1 MQHWCHLLHR
11 EQKPI
16 SEILERKLY
25 VPHVIFAFIQ
35 VQLADWMRDGM
46 SHLYHWYKLLFDIYV
61 SGRKQTRSTCVGVLV
76 VCIKEDLSLPMCI
89 FCKDIMPLFSIH
101 KEGSGYPA

>member
-46 SHLYHWYKLLFDIYV
+46 SHLYH
-61 SGRKQTRSTCVGVLV
+61 
-76 VCIKEDLSLPMCI
+76 
-89 FCKDIMPLFSIH
+89 
-101 KEGSGYPA
+101 